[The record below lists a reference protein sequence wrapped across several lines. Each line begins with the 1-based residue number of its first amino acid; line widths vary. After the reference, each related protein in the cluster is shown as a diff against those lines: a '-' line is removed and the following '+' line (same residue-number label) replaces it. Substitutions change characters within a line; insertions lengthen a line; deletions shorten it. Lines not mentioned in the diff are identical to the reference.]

1 MKPVEFTVIG
11 NPCAKG
17 RPKFARRGNFVAA
30 YTPKKTADNAKIIS
44 GEAMVAMAGRKPL
57 EGALKCNLMF
67 FMPIPKSASKKDVA
81 KMLSGE
87 IKFTKKPDIDNLVKQ
102 NCDSMNGI
110 VYLDDSQIV
119 WLFASKHYSD
129 NPRTEIII
137 EEV

>member
-17 RPKFARRGNFVAA
+17 RPRFSRRGAFVST
-30 YTPKKTADNAKIIS
+30 YSPKKTVDNAKIIS

-57 EGALKCNLMF
+57 ECALRCVLTF
-67 FMPIPKSASKKDVA
+67 YMPIPKSTSKKDVA

-87 IKFTKKPDIDNLVKQ
+87 IRCKKKPDLDNLIKQ
-102 NCDSMNGI
+102 WGDSMNEI
-110 VYLDDSQIV
+110 VYLDDAQII
-119 WLFASKHYSD
+119 WITASKRYSD